1 MILRPLAA
9 AALAASALASAAP
22 VMGQGDSVDYFTRS
36 HAAALPQLLSA
47 DERGYYASLF
57 AAIEARNWDRVEV
70 MLAGRS
76 EGPL

>member
-22 VMGQGDSVDYFTRS
+22 VTGQGDSVDYFTRS

-47 DERGYYASLF
+47 DERGY
-57 AAIEARNWDRVEV
+57 
-70 MLAGRS
+70 
-76 EGPL
+76 